1 MATAARE
8 TALICKLKESFSYHE
23 QQRYLRAN
31 SFLCKLYPT
40 LVITL
45 YPTLVITLYYMSFHV
60 RGWTV
65 VFSTQ
70 SNFYVAV
77 NCFLAVGDSCV

>member
-1 MATAARE
+1 MAIAARE

-23 QQRYLRAN
+23 RQRYLRVN
-31 SFLCKLYPT
+31 SFLCK
-40 LVITL
+40 L

-70 SNFYVAV
+70 SNFYIAV
-77 NCFLAVGDSCV
+77 NCFLAVGDAYM